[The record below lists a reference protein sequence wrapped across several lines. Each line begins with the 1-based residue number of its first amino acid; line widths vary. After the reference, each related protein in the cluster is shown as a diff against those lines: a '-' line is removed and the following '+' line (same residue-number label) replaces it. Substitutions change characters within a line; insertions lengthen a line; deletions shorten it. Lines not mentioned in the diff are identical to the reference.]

1 MIGPVGSRVR
11 SSIKPSTL
19 EYLVTSSIVSA
30 SPMMPAPEPPYSS
43 GMHRPSRSARRNSS
57 KRSCGYSLVVS
68 ISRARGLTLSCASRR
83 TLCWSP
89 SISSES
95 WKSMPFKVAARL
107 CNDCAVA
114 TFQRERALEAMART
128 SYDLVVVGAGMTGA
142 GVALDAAS
150 RGLRVALIDSG
161 DVASGTSSKSSK
173 MVHGG
178 LRYLQQREF
187 RLVYENL
194 RERQRLLENAP
205 FLVRPLPF
213 LVPLFGRDGVASKA
227 LVKGYSTALRIYDLS
242 GGWRI
247 GHRHRRIT
255 RDEALRYLPT
265 LNADR
270 LVAGFLYYDARGDDA
285 RVALALAKTAAL
297 DFGADVATYV
307 RCVDVLHDP
316 AGRVHAVVAHDLL
329 SDATLTLAT
338 TAVVNATGVW
348 ADDVF
353 TMAEH
358 RPSHRITPAKGVHL
372 SVPRHRLPADVAAV
386 LNVAGDRRSIFVVPF
401 QGAAYT
407 YVGTTDTAY
416 DGDLDEPHCTP
427 EDVAYLLS
435 AVNASTS
442 SNLTTSDVTG
452 LWAGLRPLLAPVKG
466 KAVSERTADLSRR
479 HQVTDSHD
487 GVVHITGGKWTTYRQ
502 MAQDTVDALAP
513 YERDLPSVRTKKLRF
528 HGVGAWR
535 PSSLLET
542 HLYQRFG
549 EDALVILEMIAAND
563 AL

>member
-1 MIGPVGSRVR
+1 
-11 SSIKPSTL
+11 
-19 EYLVTSSIVSA
+19 
-30 SPMMPAPEPPYSS
+30 
-43 GMHRPSRSARRNSS
+43 
-57 KRSCGYSLVVS
+57 
-68 ISRARGLTLSCASRR
+68 
-83 TLCWSP
+83 
-89 SISSES
+89 
-95 WKSMPFKVAARL
+95 
-107 CNDCAVA
+107 
-114 TFQRERALEAMART
+114 MARST
-128 SYDLVVVGAGMTGA
+128 YDLVVVRAGMTGA

-150 RGLRVALIDSG
+150 RGLRVALIDGG

-307 RCVDVLHDP
+307 RGVDVLHDP
-316 AGRVHAVVAHDLL
+316 GGRVHAVVAHDLL
-329 SDATLTLAT
+329 GDATLTLAT

-358 RPSHRITPAKGVHL
+358 SPSHRITPAKGVHL

-401 QGAAYT
+401 EGAAYT

-452 LWAGLRPLLAPVKG
+452 LWAGLRPLLAPIEG
-466 KAVSERTADLSRR
+466 KAVTARTADLSRR
-479 HQVTDSHD
+479 HQVTDSRD
-487 GVVHITGGKWTTYRQ
+487 GVVHITGGKWTTYRK
-502 MAQDTVDALAP
+502 MAEDTVDALGP
-513 YERDLPSVRTKKLRF
+513 YVTNLKSVRTKRLPL
-528 HGVGAWR
+528 HGVGSWR
-535 PSSLLET
+535 PTSAREI
-542 HLYQRFG
+542 HLYERFG
-549 EDALVILEMIAAND
+549 EDALVVLGLIKDDDRLGECPIEGQPYVAAEFVYAVRFEMATSLIDLLTRRTRAHLHDARATLRGAPRVASLVAPELGWSEEELRRQLDAYESLVRREFSAAG
-563 AL
+563 LTL